1 MLPWLAGAGIT
12 LYTIGLAVFS
22 ILAARDKP
30 DKVELGNRHS
40 KPVSEPAMKELARIK
55 RRCGFRHSLA
65 GREIGA
71 GFAFALLGLRSH
83 SRHSHPLRMNF

>member
-1 MLPWLAGAGIT
+1 
-12 LYTIGLAVFS
+12 
-22 ILAARDKP
+22 
-30 DKVELGNRHS
+30 
-40 KPVSEPAMKELARIK
+40 MKELARIK

-83 SRHSHPLRMNF
+83 SRHYHPLRMNF